1 MGGLLIRGLSQT
13 SLYRLQIKEIIVF
26 APHHIGEPSQICDN
40 RAIPIL
46 PVQAYHSLAQW
57 NSLRLQID
65 AHRAFR
71 LSQLSPIIT
80 VARLSMPQKTCQ
92 STGACDSSARSS
104 GCGQPLPAC
113 ARGSLEHRLHLIV
126 AVLAG
131 DWMCMVR
138 HVGEQLVACH
148 RHRTLPTVFLAGPTA
163 LPFFPPFPEGER
175 PGLRETQCTTLR
187 PVLNPTRR
195 ESERARER

>member
-46 PVQAYHSLAQW
+46 PVQADHSLAQW
-57 NSLRLQID
+57 NSLRLHID

-80 VARLSMPQKTCQ
+80 VARLSMPRKR
-92 STGACDSSARSS
+92 AN
-104 GCGQPLPAC
+104 PLV
-113 ARGSLEHRLHLIV
+113 RVGLEH
-126 AVLAG
+126 G
-131 DWMCMVR
+131 
-138 HVGEQLVACH
+138 
-148 RHRTLPTVFLAGPTA
+148 
-163 LPFFPPFPEGER
+163 R
-175 PGLRETQCTTLR
+175 PGADSLSPLAPEVAWSTDFI
-187 PVLNPTRR
+187 
-195 ESERARER
+195 